1 MDCDNPA
8 LKFDGTL
15 KDASKIE
22 FFNSPSDKQP
32 LARPTTTDQDSDSG
46 NSGTDSEVSEPKP
59 RGLKGKK
66 SANIVAVTHMITFSG
81 FTHPF
86 WGLAIFLK
94 KQFIGKF
101 TDPGPP
107 KSQKR
112 AASSVNA

>member
-32 LARPTTTDQDSDSG
+32 LARPRTTDQDSDSG

-66 SANIVAVTHMITFSG
+66 SANIVAGKRVRRATSKAKMQKGKSG
-81 FTHPF
+81 NFF
-86 WGLAIFLK
+86 EKIF
-94 KQFIGKF
+94 IVDSPTPSG
-101 TDPGPP
+101 
-107 KSQKR
+107 
-112 AASSVNA
+112 V